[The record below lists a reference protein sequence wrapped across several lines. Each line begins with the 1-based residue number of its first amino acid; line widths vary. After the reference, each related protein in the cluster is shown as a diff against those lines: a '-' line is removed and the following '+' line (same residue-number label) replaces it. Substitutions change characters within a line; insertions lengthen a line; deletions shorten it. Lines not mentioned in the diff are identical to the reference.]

1 MRTSFLLGLIV
12 LQTTG
17 SGCATAPSIAE
28 ENPAALHGAMLAA
41 YKSEAVETAVIRQ
54 RTIYSYQ
61 FTTETAELNELG
73 WRDINILANHFRK
86 HSGTLNVQRGDVSTK
101 LYQAR
106 GESVLA
112 ALRQAGVASDRV
124 SLADGL
130 PGGDGIASWRVLIIQ
145 EEMSDPAPAADSTST
160 STIPGLPLRQRMR
173 GSE

>member
-12 LQTTG
+12 LQTAG
-17 SGCATAPSIAE
+17 SGCATAPGVAE

-54 RTIYSYQ
+54 RTIFPYQ

-73 WRDINILANHFRK
+73 WRDINILADHFRE
-86 HSGTLNVQRGDVSTK
+86 HGGTLNVQRGDVPMK
-101 LYQAR
+101 LYLAR
-106 GESVLA
+106 GESVLE
-112 ALRQAGVASDRV
+112 ALPQAGVESDRV

-130 PGGDGIASWRVLIIQ
+130 PGGDGIASRRVLIILK
-145 EEMSDPAPAADSTST
+145 EMSDPAPQADSSRTP
-160 STIPGLPLRQRMR
+160 TIPGLPPRQSMW